1 MKNYFSLLWKK
12 NINNFQDI
20 LQHRNYVDLNHSA
33 IHCRCFLTSPDLQEI
48 LLDVETCTV
57 QIPNPSHCETGEQN
71 THLRAAHLHCI
82 PTQLS
87 NSNNF
92 NSTIWDREELWQRDH
107 FFIQDLKPFFHN
119 LVPAIWVSQHSWS
132 LPTLPKAKPVPVA
145 NTAGWSRVLSEV
157 AAHLSLPGSQNIPHC
172 PGMMLLKTS

>member
-1 MKNYFSLLWKK
+1 MFSHQPWLTRNITGCRDLCCTIPQPQPLW
-12 NINNFQDI
+12 NWRAE
-20 LQHRNYVDLNHSA
+20 HTPY
-33 IHCRCFLTSPDLQEI
+33 
-48 LLDVETCTV
+48 
-57 QIPNPSHCETGEQN
+57 
-71 THLRAAHLHCI
+71 AAHLHCI

-132 LPTLPKAKPVPVA
+132 LPTLPKAKPVPVP

-157 AAHLSLPGSQNIPHC
+157 AAHLSLPGSQSIPHC